1 MSTEE
6 QKQQQVI
13 NTAMRYINGDGI
25 PQNIYSYTSTYDLND
40 YWIITKNIRTDAR
53 RGAFTMNDMNVFFN
67 LIKFKDINIYG
78 DIEGFKTDLNQM
90 IEAREGAAKYI
101 TTQRKQHQIE
111 CNKAKLGGNKI
122 TPTLKLPTDHMDITI
137 LLNNPRYFLG
147 PTLKNA
153 TRRRNY
159 NLRLTLYDVDA
170 MISAWNGKD
179 FIKNILRLPTSPRS
193 ITSTSNGNTTLPTLN
208 NPIAQGVNDKN
219 TNTTAINKKNLNNN
233 DNVFE
238 INDENVLYPYPS
250 GETLHFLDDLQK
262 FSNFNGD
269 PVSSVQEL
277 VSQHFIVN
285 GSIVIPNNIKLTMI
299 NNKFSVNS
307 NNLYVNESILIEY
320 DMPWIYVEQDIN
332 DTDSIICMNGNEFTN
347 FAISL
352 NQGNITS
359 CVKNDILNYIHTNDC
374 HSFGTFGAIYQY
386 AFNYNQ
392 GEPNVFNINYPYL
405 QSIIVLQHNTYF
417 ALENNIINLF
427 GDGYN
432 IFNIQQGNYLLVD
445 TMINGNDIYNIQIN
459 TQCTMH
465 CYSLSKT
472 NKNSIAILDIGC
484 NNGSANGTTVSI
496 DDFTD
501 AEFVTHFSP
510 NSISVTTMNDSTY
523 FPSDRLLLN
532 YVIIDQYNNK
542 IKNIGQNLIINFNS
556 MTDTQSFQITI
567 DSKGD
572 CIACKSG
579 GILFPEI
586 TLNDMGHTLTFQG
599 SVENNY
605 LFVDGLINVTIIEC
619 PSGYGSNTAKQCD
632 KCVKGYFNLLPSNE
646 SCYYCEEK
654 TKSKGI
660 TCLGGDDIIIG
671 YNYWA
676 VVYQY

>member
-238 INDENVLYPYPS
+238 INDEDGTDDEVMILNKNKNVNKNTKSDSETPPTTPS
-250 GETLHFLDDLQK
+250 T
-262 FSNFNGD
+262 
-269 PVSSVQEL
+269 
-277 VSQHFIVN
+277 I
-285 GSIVIPNNIKLTMI
+285 I
-299 NNKFSVNS
+299 NN
-307 NNLYVNESILIEY
+307 
-320 DMPWIYVEQDIN
+320 
-332 DTDSIICMNGNEFTN
+332 
-347 FAISL
+347 
-352 NQGNITS
+352 
-359 CVKNDILNYIHTNDC
+359 
-374 HSFGTFGAIYQY
+374 
-386 AFNYNQ
+386 
-392 GEPNVFNINYPYL
+392 
-405 QSIIVLQHNTYF
+405 
-417 ALENNIINLF
+417 
-427 GDGYN
+427 
-432 IFNIQQGNYLLVD
+432 
-445 TMINGNDIYNIQIN
+445 
-459 TQCTMH
+459 
-465 CYSLSKT
+465 
-472 NKNSIAILDIGC
+472 NKNSDKNEMDNDNETTTINDNNNNNEGIQNNEWQNNIRMIDYTPIIEIPTPTPGGPTSTTDINIDNDEKNQKNLFEGELDPKGLFKQNKYVKTDENSIINYEKIFDKRMCDINNYCQEMFHNIKQDTKNPNLKFEDIRGLLGSYIHRMSQIMSAYRVYFHLAPKPSAFAILLRTLDQNKLETLVFDMFIKQTSVLVNKNFINRKTGERMKPFDKLFIAPQDAYKVYHGKILKTVQFKNLLNPIPNHKKRKPNDSWGAFQAHRKKRLKTKHNYSNKQNT
-484 NNGSANGTTVSI
+484 NNSSQIQYDQAKI
-496 DDFTD
+496 DDINRQKD
-501 AEFVTHFSP
+501 W
-510 NSISVTTMNDSTY
+510 NDY
-523 FPSDRLLLN
+523 E
-532 YVIIDQYNNK
+532 NK
-542 IKNIGQNLIINFNS
+542 LKDL
-556 MTDTQSFQITI
+556 
-567 DSKGD
+567 
-572 CIACKSG
+572 
-579 GILFPEI
+579 
-586 TLNDMGHTLTFQG
+586 
-599 SVENNY
+599 
-605 LFVDGLINVTIIEC
+605 
-619 PSGYGSNTAKQCD
+619 
-632 KCVKGYFNLLPSNE
+632 
-646 SCYYCEEK
+646 
-654 TKSKGI
+654 
-660 TCLGGDDIIIG
+660 DDI
-671 YNYWA
+671 
-676 VVYQY
+676 QTKHRQQ